1 MQEPVEAEISR
12 SSRIS
17 PSTGRLYHSDVKRLA
32 FWLPPLLWMA
42 TIAWFSTAEFS
53 ADNTGT
59 VLTPLFRWLLPHAT
73 EPQLAA
79 LHALTRKA
87 AHVTEYAILCALWF
101 VALTRERGLSRQRAA
116 WMALLVAIGWAVLDE
131 LHQALV
137 PSRTASAMDVGIDTL
152 GALVAAAVGGYGG
165 GRVLE
170 VAAAV
175 FLWTAA
181 AGGALVIAID
191 LASGVSAGVLWLTV
205 PAAGV
210 ALALRR
216 RGAART

>member
-1 MQEPVEAEISR
+1 
-12 SSRIS
+12 
-17 PSTGRLYHSDVKRLA
+17 
-32 FWLPPLLWMA
+32 MA
-42 TIAWFSTAEFS
+42 TIAWFSTAEFG
-53 ADNTGT
+53 ADNTGS
-59 VLTPLFRWLLPHAT
+59 VLAPLFRWLLPFAT

-87 AHVTEYAILCALWF
+87 AHITEYAILATLWF
-101 VALTRERGLSRQRAA
+101 VALTHERGLPRQRAA

-131 LHQALV
+131 LHQAFV
-137 PSRTASAMDVGIDTL
+137 PNRTASAMDVGIDSV
-152 GALVAAAVGGYGG
+152 GALTAAAVGGYGG

-170 VAAAV
+170 VAAAA
-175 FLWTAA
+175 FLWIAA

-205 PAAGV
+205 PAATV

-216 RGAART
+216 RAAART

>member
-1 MQEPVEAEISR
+1 
-12 SSRIS
+12 
-17 PSTGRLYHSDVKRLA
+17 VKRLA
-32 FWLPPLLWMA
+32 FWLPPLLWMT
-42 TIAWFSTAEFS
+42 TIAWFSTAQFS
-53 ADNTGT
+53 AENTGS
-59 VLTPLFRWLLPHAT
+59 VLTPLFRWLVPHAT

-87 AHVTEYAILCALWF
+87 AHITEYAVLCALWF
-101 VALTRERGLSRQRAA
+101 VALTRERGLSRRRAA
-116 WMALLVAIGWAVLDE
+116 WIALLVAIGWACLDE
-131 LHQALV
+131 WHQAIV
-137 PSRTASAMDVGIDTL
+137 PSRTASAMDVAIDTL
-152 GALVAAAVGGYGG
+152 GALAAATVGRYGG

-205 PAAGV
+205 PGASV

-216 RGAART
+216 RAAART

>member
-1 MQEPVEAEISR
+1 
-12 SSRIS
+12 
-17 PSTGRLYHSDVKRLA
+17 VKRLA

-42 TIAWFSTAEFS
+42 TIAWFSTAQFS
-53 ADNTGT
+53 AENTGS
-59 VLTPLFRWLLPHAT
+59 VLTPLFRWLVPHAT

-87 AHVTEYAILCALWF
+87 AHITEYAVLCALWF
-101 VALTRERGLSRQRAA
+101 VALTRERGLSRRRAA
-116 WMALLVAIGWAVLDE
+116 WIALLVAIGWACLDE
-131 LHQALV
+131 WHQAIV
-137 PSRTASAMDVGIDTL
+137 PSRTASAMDVAIDTL
-152 GALVAAAVGGYGG
+152 GALAAATVGRYGG

-170 VAAAV
+170 VAAAG

-205 PAAGV
+205 PGASV

-216 RGAART
+216 RAAART